1 MKQLRIYTL
10 KDKASAVEYFRQCW
24 PKHRVSLLKF
34 GIEVDNVFLGGND
47 QQNQVM
53 AVVTLPEGCHVQH
66 LNEQYMRSQAF
77 RDDMAGFPVA
87 NIIRV
92 EEICISETLF

>member
-1 MKQLRIYTL
+1 MLAKTQGQF
-10 KDKASAVEYFRQCW
+10 AEVW
-24 PKHRVSLLKF
+24 HRGGQGVS
-34 GIEVDNVFLGGND
+34 GGND

-77 RDDMAGFPVA
+77 REDMAGFPVA

-92 EEICISETLF
+92 EEMCISETLF